1 MNSIQ
6 ILYPMFGMILL
17 SGIISLTLL
26 ATRLPIVIKGFGK
39 LQAGKHSD
47 ELRPHLPDRMRYI
60 TDNYNHLFEQ
70 PTLFYALIVYIYL
83 VQHVDATQ
91 VKIAWLYLILRI
103 AHSLIQIT
111 SNNVSARAL
120 VFIASSLCL
129 MVMIT
134 REIVFLL

>member
-1 MNSIQ
+1 
-6 ILYPMFGMILL
+6 MILL

-47 ELRPHLPDRMRYI
+47 ELRPQLPDRMRYI

>member
-1 MNSIQ
+1 
-6 ILYPMFGMILL
+6 MFGMILL

-47 ELRPHLPDRMRYI
+47 ELRPQLPDRMRYI

-129 MVMIT
+129 MVMIS

>member
-1 MNSIQ
+1 
-6 ILYPMFGMILL
+6 MFGMILL

-47 ELRPHLPDRMRYI
+47 ELRPQLPDRMRYI

-91 VKIAWLYLILRI
+91 VKIAWLYLLLRI

>member
-1 MNSIQ
+1 
-6 ILYPMFGMILL
+6 MFGMILL

-47 ELRPHLPDRMRYI
+47 ELRPQLPDRMRYI